1 VKPTP
6 LFYGSLHTV
15 IKLFAIAFTCVYLHL
30 SVGVVKTTHYC
41 MGRES
46 SSIFYTFEAKRCGCS
61 LFLSNLEK
69 NTCCHDE
76 SELIVIDND
85 QTPTSVFS
93 LTAPDYFPIAELYN
107 TGLQLATSLTKNE
120 SDFYLNN
127 SLPPPKEP
135 LYKTLCA
142 YTLYEEEL
150 MS

>member
-1 VKPTP
+1 MKPTP

-69 NTCCHDE
+69 NSCCHDE
-76 SELIVIDND
+76 SELIVIDED
-85 QTPTSVFS
+85 QTPTSSLS
-93 LTAPDYFPIAELYN
+93 LTSPDYFAIAELYS
-107 TGLQLATSLTKNE
+107 TGAEFTLSLTKNE

-127 SLPPPKEP
+127 NLPPPKEP
-135 LYKTLCA
+135 LYKVLCA

>member
-1 VKPTP
+1 
-6 LFYGSLHTV
+6 
-15 IKLFAIAFTCVYLHL
+15 
-30 SVGVVKTTHYC
+30 

-69 NTCCHDE
+69 NSCCHDE
-76 SELIVIDND
+76 SELIVIDED
-85 QTPTSVFS
+85 QTPTSSLS
-93 LTAPDYFPIAELYN
+93 LTSPDYFAIAELYS
-107 TGLQLATSLTKNE
+107 TGAEFTSSLTKNE

-127 SLPPPKEP
+127 NLPPPKEP
-135 LYKTLCA
+135 LYKVLCA